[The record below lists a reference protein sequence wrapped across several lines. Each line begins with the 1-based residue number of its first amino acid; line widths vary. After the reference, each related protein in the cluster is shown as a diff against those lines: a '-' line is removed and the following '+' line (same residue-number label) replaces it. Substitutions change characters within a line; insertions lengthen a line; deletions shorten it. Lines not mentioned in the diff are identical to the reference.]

1 MEPSLTW
8 LDLTA
13 RDRDKMRRVIDLFSE
28 QGTVDE
34 MGLGTIRDTLSDTL
48 FPGTSVIQTRL
59 RYFLFIP
66 WLYQRLEHKRT
77 AVSDIAKIIRNAE
90 LDLVGALLNSEDTD
104 GIIGSQ
110 ARNTLTRLPSEIYW
124 AGLVRWGIFLHPQS
138 RGWYHAHFDTLTRGQ
153 DHINPS
159 DDPGVVWTRQP
170 AWHPRMPAPP
180 EGFPWE
186 ASLAL
191 TADESEFL
199 RGRIE
204 ERCSDSLLAWLA
216 REGSSYLAESFWDDP
231 VALQASNN
239 LGTAI
244 ELTRRFSLHVEGL
257 PLFYNLLLAERRHA
271 DQGTDAD
278 LIEKYR
284 TALHEWADRESAE
297 RPFDTAMLW
306 RFLVENGGRMIEPQ
320 RRFVETWT
328 KLATEAGAA
337 SLIDSMPVRHL
348 VEQRELQL
356 KGKRARLS
364 NKERLI
370 DWTGDVGTGRM
381 NFRWPRVRQLLID
394 LHQGL
399 EA

>member
-1 MEPSLTW
+1 
-8 LDLTA
+8 
-13 RDRDKMRRVIDLFSE
+13 MRRVIDLFSE

-66 WLYQRLEHKRT
+66 WLYQRLESRRT
-77 AVSDIAKIIRNAE
+77 SSSEITAAIRKAE

-110 ARNTLTRLPSEIYW
+110 ARNTLTRIPSEIYW
-124 AGLVRWGIFLHPQS
+124 AGLVRWGIFQHPQS
-138 RGWYHAHFDTLTRGQ
+138 RGWYHANFDGMRKGQEHF
-153 DHINPS
+153 NPS
-159 DDPGVVWTRQP
+159 DDPGVIWTRQS
-170 AWHPRMPAPP
+170 AWHPRIPPPP

-186 ASLAL
+186 ASLDL
-191 TADESEFL
+191 TADEAEFL

-204 ERCSDSLLAWLA
+204 ERCSGSLLAWLA
-216 REGSSYLAESFWDDP
+216 QEGSSELAEHFWEEP
-231 VALQASNN
+231 VALRASGA
-239 LGTAI
+239 LDTAI
-244 ELTRRFSLHVEGL
+244 ELARRFSLHVEGL
-257 PLFYNLLLAERRHA
+257 PLLYNLLLAERRHA
-271 DQGTDAD
+271 DQGDDAD

-284 TALHEWADRESAE
+284 TALLEWADRENAE
-297 RPFDTAMLW
+297 SPFETTLLW
-306 RFLVENGGRMIEPQ
+306 RFLVENGGRLIEPQ
-320 RRFVETWT
+320 RRFVETWA
-328 KLATEAGAA
+328 KLVTESGAP
-337 SLIDSMPVRHL
+337 SLIDSVAARHL

-364 NKERLI
+364 NRERLL

-381 NFRWPRVRQLLID
+381 NFRWPRVRQLLVD
-394 LHQGL
+394 LHYGL